1 MKLKQLK
8 LKLELYI
15 LNQGIHIHTLGGGIP
30 SLVKLHHQEII
41 YQIFSN
47 ITLDSF
53 NPIYVILVV
62 VRNQFFFHD
71 VEY

>member
-15 LNQGIHIHTLGGGIP
+15 LNQQIHIHTLGGGIP
-30 SLVKLHHQEII
+30 PLVKLHHQEII

-53 NPIYVILVV
+53 NPISVILVV

-71 VEY
+71 V